1 MQDICFQQ
9 LSAVLIPL
17 LALFAAIASAYAA
30 YQANKISTSVRDFQ
44 EKLFLNEDEIKIS
57 QEILEKLTF
66 YNVWCNDK
74 SQIGSLDINYSN
86 TSSEKYGS
94 RDDAFSA
101 IPNEV
106 KVLCIKLQTRG
117 ARWRNKVAQWEKNF
131 LLTIGDTYA
140 FNEEKLEE
148 KILEFKEF
156 RAGLLQN

>member
-1 MQDICFQQ
+1 MPNICLQQ

-30 YQANKISTSVRDFQ
+30 YQANKISSSVREFQ

-74 SQIGSLDINYSN
+74 SQIGSLDINYNN
-86 TSSEKYGS
+86 TKSENYDS
-94 RDDAFSA
+94 RDNAFTV

-106 KVLCIKLQTRG
+106 KVLCIKLQSRG
-117 ARWRNKVAQWEKNF
+117 KHWRSKVTQWEEG
-131 LLTIGDTYA
+131 LLFKAGDTYA
-140 FNEEKLEE
+140 FNEDNLEE
-148 KILEFKEF
+148 KILQFKEF
-156 RAGLLQN
+156 RAELLQT